1 MITLNVNVPVLET
14 ERLILREPRL
24 TDLDAFVAFG
34 LSERSKFVGGP
45 MEPWQSWNSLMV
57 VTGHWIMRGFGWW
70 ILEDKATGETAG
82 RVGIGHHLDWP
93 EPELGW
99 HIYEGFD
106 GKGLAYEAAVA
117 VRNHAYAEMGFG
129 PLISL
134 IAPDNHA
141 SAKLARRLGAE
152 PESET
157 VIRDEPCIIF
167 RHPKVIL

>member
-1 MITLNVNVPVLET
+1 MADLSVHVPVLET

-24 TDLDAFVAFG
+24 SDLDAFVAFG
-34 LSERSKFVGGP
+34 QSDRAKFVGGP
-45 MEPWQSWNSLMV
+45 MEPWESWNSLMV
-57 VTGHWIMRGFGWW
+57 MTGHWIMRGFGWW
-70 ILEDKATGETAG
+70 ILEDKATGKTAG

-99 HIYEGFD
+99 HLYEGFD

-117 VRNHAYAEMGFG
+117 ARNHAYSEMGFG

-134 IAPDNHA
+134 VDHGNTA
-141 SAKLARRLGAE
+141 SAALARRLGAV

-157 VIRDEPCIIF
+157 VIRGDACIIF
-167 RHPKVIL
+167 RHPKEIL

>member
-1 MITLNVNVPVLET
+1 MSDLSVHVPVLET

-24 TDLDAFVAFG
+24 SDLDAFVAF
-34 LSERSKFVGGP
+34 STSDRAKFVGGP
-45 MEPWQSWNSLMV
+45 MQPYEAWNSLMI

-70 ILEDKATGETAG
+70 VLEDKATGQTAG

-99 HIYEGFD
+99 HLYEGFE
-106 GKGLAYEAAVA
+106 GKGLAYEAARA
-117 VRNHAYAEMGFG
+117 ARNHAYAEMGFG

-134 IAPDNHA
+134 IDPQNHA
-141 SAKLARRLGAE
+141 SARLARRLGAE

-157 VIRDEPCIIF
+157 IIRGEPCIIY